1 MCRAVY
7 YFASMASQSLY
18 HVDSRLGWSISYAST
33 YATLETMSSKTLDDL
48 KMAAQPA
55 SGWHFWLVGDKI
67 QTYAKMYE
75 PWLGRES
82 HMLKGF
88 AGTAIELQN
97 FDPAALNVNNL
108 IEKQNLLGRM
118 KLTVEG
124 ILADINSD
132 HLEKI
137 GALHFLRAL
146 IEFIPALSSYGKQV
160 DDFEKTLAINQ
171 ITPDGKSNIIPLATN
186 SADEIHVQGMQE
198 VLELESLG
206 VSSDHG
212 TLISTTFWQIY
223 FLHEAVK
230 DFLENQMGISDKNLH
245 KCVLIMSGDGKTFD
259 QLLQLK
265 KYLIMHEG
273 DFESLC
279 CLVPMLELWHTKWTE
294 LSRLVRRHWGG
305 ENFTHD
311 ASTLGC
317 MANHASC
324 PTPADLRKV
333 DFYNG
338 AHLVDLV
345 LNANLLNCWENFF
358 ECSDLQ
364 AFFKWSKDAGNIP
377 SFEDLHDIAHLLAQC
392 HGTTKAYQHARDLA
406 RDPDH
411 PDRVP
416 RGSSW
421 PHAGASASHSQE
433 DGTGTNVEDDLGS
446 DMSTALDEDSLEKD
460 EVLANVTLFIW
471 CALWWREACHAIA
484 VGDPGRVWEILKL
497 WIFTFAG
504 GGNPNYT
511 QYLLELYCNFK
522 WEFPSALKTAIFN
535 NWLVNPHGVT
545 GLFIELDLLQEH
557 SNFWL
562 EEMVQ
567 HKGQEFD
574 EPFYRQS
581 KKHTSPSVSNELRM
595 LMEKLHKLEVNW
607 CQPGR
612 DTGFHVDDDF
622 ERGLGILAE
631 RIPEFIRHTTAH
643 KNITGL
649 QGNMV
654 MDRNTEAGVAEAD
667 VDGIPEREELQ
678 LPVTAMFVAAGCL
691 HSSDMQRPA
700 SDTRHDKLVG
710 GYDTNNKMW
719 WDGLK
724 WRLRL
729 ADLDEAVAGC

>member
-1 MCRAVY
+1 MLTWAVNEITIQVRKEGDVMGGKDGGLHLRARKASPHAKRDHGPSVTWDAINSFSFASLQALSEKNAPITWHLASSYANDEFESSTVYAVRTNRPQNLGCADTMSVLTHLCHGYASFPAMCRAVY

-18 HVDSRLGWSISYAST
+18 RVDSRLGRSISYAST

-55 SGWHFWLVGDKI
+55 SGRHFWLVGDNI

-75 PWLGRES
+75 PQLGRES

-88 AGTAIELQN
+88 AGTAIELQD
-97 FDPAALNVNNL
+97 FDPAALNVDNL

-132 HLEKI
+132 HLEKT

-171 ITPDGKSNIIPLATN
+171 ITPDHKSNIIPLATN
-186 SADEIHVQGMQE
+186 SADEIHMQGM
-198 VLELESLG
+198 
-206 VSSDHG
+206 
-212 TLISTTFWQIY
+212 
-223 FLHEAVK
+223 HEAVK
-230 DFLENQMGISDKNLH
+230 DFLENQMGISDENLH
-245 KCVLIMSGDGKTFD
+245 KRVLIMSGDGKTFD

-273 DFESLC
+273 DFESYAALFPC
-279 CLVPMLELWHTKWTE
+279 SNSGIQSG
-294 LSRLVRRHWGG
+294 LS
-305 ENFTHD
+305 
-311 ASTLGC
+311 C

-364 AFFKWSKDAGNIP
+364 AFFKQSKDAGNIP
-377 SFEDLHDIAHLLAQC
+377 SFEDLHDIAHLLARC
-392 HGTTKAYQHARDLA
+392 HGTTKAYQCARDLA

-433 DGTGTNVEDDLGS
+433 DGTGTDVDDDSGS

-460 EVLANVTLFIW
+460 EVLANVTLFIR
-471 CALWWREACHAIA
+471 CALWWREACRAIA

-535 NWLVNPHGVT
+535 NWLVNPHGVA

-562 EEMVQ
+562 EEMAQ
-567 HKGQEFD
+567 HKGQEF
-574 EPFYRQS
+574 
-581 KKHTSPSVSNELRM
+581 
-595 LMEKLHKLEVNW
+595 
-607 CQPGR
+607 
-612 DTGFHVDDDF
+612 
-622 ERGLGILAE
+622 
-631 RIPEFIRHTTAH
+631 
-643 KNITGL
+643 
-649 QGNMV
+649 
-654 MDRNTEAGVAEAD
+654 
-667 VDGIPEREELQ
+667 
-678 LPVTAMFVAAGCL
+678 
-691 HSSDMQRPA
+691 
-700 SDTRHDKLVG
+700 
-710 GYDTNNKMW
+710 
-719 WDGLK
+719 
-724 WRLRL
+724 
-729 ADLDEAVAGC
+729 